1 MITEIPKAVALNGMT
16 NLNGSPN
23 MVLMADSTIG
33 AIWRLDT
40 VTGEHSVAFEN
51 PLFGNTGF
59 FPLGINGVSSY
70 GNMLHFINSARR
82 MYGRVPLN
90 KDGSASEEVQILHRP
105 GLDVLAYD
113 DLAMDREGNAWIATH
128 PHSLNEVMVEG
139 KSRNFTAMEHGV

>member
-1 MITEIPKAVALNGMT
+1 MT
-16 NLNGSPN
+16 GDEDRFTVS
-23 MVLMADSTIG
+23 DSTMG

-59 FPLGINGVSSY
+59 FPLVINGVSSY

-82 MYGRVPLN
+82 MYGRVPLK
-90 KDGSASEEVQILHRP
+90 KDRSASEEVQILHRP

-139 KSRNFTAMEHGV
+139 KSRTFTAMEHGV